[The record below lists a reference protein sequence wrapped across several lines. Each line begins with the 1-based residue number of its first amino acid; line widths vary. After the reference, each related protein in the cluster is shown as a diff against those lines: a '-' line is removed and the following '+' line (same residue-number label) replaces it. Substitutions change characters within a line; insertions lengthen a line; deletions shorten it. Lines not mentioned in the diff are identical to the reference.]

1 MEGLELEDLGDMIPI
16 DSDDIEDMFGDFG
29 ASFYEDYV
37 QNVYKSAIAQFIV
50 ISNHEVIITVPIPV
64 SAQDPMSFDIRKAI
78 TESKL
83 FQELMKWS
91 DIQEIINIWYKIRSV
106 FKFQLDGALSPS
118 DWWAN
123 HRAQFERHILKTVER
138 AALSKPAGESIPP
151 FTKRAYIVNGRHI
164 TTFDGKTFSIQGGNN
179 CNLLLAKDFGRTGS
193 SISLVNGRLDQ
204 KIDPNSGF
212 TVEKKGDI
220 ITVIAAGRLHGNV
233 AGALGTI
240 VSILMTDRLSL
251 Q

>member
-37 QNVYKSAIAQFIV
+37 MNVYKSAIAQFIV

-91 DIQEIINIWYKIRSV
+91 DIQEIINIWYKIRPV
-106 FKFQLDGALSPS
+106 FKFQLNGALGLF
-118 DWWAN
+118 DWRAN
-123 HRAQFERHILKTVER
+123 QRAQFERHFENR
-138 AALSKPAGESIPP
+138 
-151 FTKRAYIVNGRHI
+151 
-164 TTFDGKTFSIQGGNN
+164 
-179 CNLLLAKDFGRTGS
+179 
-193 SISLVNGRLDQ
+193 
-204 KIDPNSGF
+204 
-212 TVEKKGDI
+212 
-220 ITVIAAGRLHGNV
+220 
-233 AGALGTI
+233 
-240 VSILMTDRLSL
+240 
-251 Q
+251 

>member
-78 TESKL
+78 MESKL

-91 DIQEIINIWYKIRSV
+91 DIQEIINIWYKIRPV
-106 FKFQLDGALSPS
+106 FKFPLNGALGLF
-118 DWWAN
+118 DWRAN
-123 HRAQFERHILKTVER
+123 QRAQFERHFENR
-138 AALSKPAGESIPP
+138 
-151 FTKRAYIVNGRHI
+151 
-164 TTFDGKTFSIQGGNN
+164 
-179 CNLLLAKDFGRTGS
+179 
-193 SISLVNGRLDQ
+193 
-204 KIDPNSGF
+204 
-212 TVEKKGDI
+212 
-220 ITVIAAGRLHGNV
+220 
-233 AGALGTI
+233 
-240 VSILMTDRLSL
+240 
-251 Q
+251 

>member
-1 MEGLELEDLGDMIPI
+1 M
-16 DSDDIEDMFGDFG
+16 
-29 ASFYEDYV
+29 
-37 QNVYKSAIAQFIV
+37 
-50 ISNHEVIITVPIPV
+50 
-64 SAQDPMSFDIRKAI
+64 
-78 TESKL
+78 
-83 FQELMKWS
+83 
-91 DIQEIINIWYKIRSV
+91 
-106 FKFQLDGALSPS
+106 ALSAYSIGGPIREHS
-118 DWWAN
+118 LN
-123 HRAQFERHILKTVER
+123 VILKTVER
-138 AALSKPAGESIPP
+138 ATLSKPAGESIPP

>member
-91 DIQEIINIWYKIRSV
+91 DIQEIINIWYKIRPV
-106 FKFQLDGALSPS
+106 FKFPLNGALGLF
-118 DWWAN
+118 DWRAN
-123 HRAQFERHILKTVER
+123 QRAQFERHFENR
-138 AALSKPAGESIPP
+138 
-151 FTKRAYIVNGRHI
+151 
-164 TTFDGKTFSIQGGNN
+164 
-179 CNLLLAKDFGRTGS
+179 
-193 SISLVNGRLDQ
+193 
-204 KIDPNSGF
+204 
-212 TVEKKGDI
+212 
-220 ITVIAAGRLHGNV
+220 
-233 AGALGTI
+233 
-240 VSILMTDRLSL
+240 
-251 Q
+251 